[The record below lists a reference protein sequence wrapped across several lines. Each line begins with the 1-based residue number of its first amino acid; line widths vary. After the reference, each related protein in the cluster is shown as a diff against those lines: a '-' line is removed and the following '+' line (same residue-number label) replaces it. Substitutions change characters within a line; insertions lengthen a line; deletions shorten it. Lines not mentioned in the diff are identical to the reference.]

1 MQLTTTIWHSKAF
14 RTALAL
20 LFAASLIVGVI
31 SGELTLIRI
40 ETATL

>member
-1 MQLTTTIWHSKAF
+1 MRLTTILWNSKAF

-20 LFAASLIVGVI
+20 LFIASLILGVI

-40 ETATL
+40 ESATL